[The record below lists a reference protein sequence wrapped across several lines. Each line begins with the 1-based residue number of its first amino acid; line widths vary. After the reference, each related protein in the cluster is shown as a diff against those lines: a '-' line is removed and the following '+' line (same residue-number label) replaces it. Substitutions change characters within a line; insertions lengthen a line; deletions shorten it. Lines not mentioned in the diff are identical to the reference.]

1 MKKLLTIILIICSA
15 TGCIKERPAGSDIK
29 IGDPLP
35 VFEVMMNDGS
45 SVSDVSLR
53 GDVSIV
59 MFFHTSCPD
68 CQQVLP
74 VMQRIY
80 DEYTQ
85 KGLKT
90 ALISREENFD
100 DISAYWSKNSLN
112 MPYSAQ
118 KDRKIYELFA
128 ASRIPRIYI
137 SDENGTVRYIFTD
150 DPIPSYD
157 DLKSSLESLIR

>member
-1 MKKLLTIILIICSA
+1 MKKFLTVILIICA
-15 TGCIKERPAGSDIK
+15 AAGCIKEYPAGSDIK

-74 VMQRIY
+74 VMQCIY
-80 DEYTQ
+80 DEYTLE
-85 KGLKT
+85 GLKT
-90 ALISREENFD
+90 ALISREENSD
-100 DISAYWSKNSLN
+100 DISAYWSENGLN

-150 DPIPSYD
+150 DPVPSYN

>member
-1 MKKLLTIILIICSA
+1 MIIYSA
-15 TGCIKERPAGSDIK
+15 AGCIKDRPAGSDIK
-29 IGDPLP
+29 TGDSLP
-35 VFEVMMNDGS
+35 GFEVMMSDGS

-53 GDVSIV
+53 GNTSIV

-90 ALISREENFD
+90 ALISREENSD

-150 DPIPSYD
+150 DPVPSYD